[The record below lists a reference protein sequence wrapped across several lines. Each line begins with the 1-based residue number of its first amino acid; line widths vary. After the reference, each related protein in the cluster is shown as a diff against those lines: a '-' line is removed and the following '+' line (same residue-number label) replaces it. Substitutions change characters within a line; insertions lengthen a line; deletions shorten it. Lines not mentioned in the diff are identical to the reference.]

1 MAITLTMAE
10 RASLDEAAST
20 ERQAKVWRRY
30 RAILLAAEQGAVAAA
45 RAVGCSRP
53 SVYLWLAAFRRAGVS
68 GLAPRWRARP
78 PRLAGPGAQV
88 LTDVLQQDPQ
98 MRGWH
103 ATGWTVPLLRE
114 ELVRAG
120 HAVSER
126 TVRRMLHRLGWRWKR
141 PKYVLGRPDP
151 AYSEKRGRSRRVWR
165 RS

>member
-1 MAITLTMAE
+1 M
-10 RASLDEAAST
+10 
-20 ERQAKVWRRY
+20 
-30 RAILLAAEQGAVAAA
+30 
-45 RAVGCSRP
+45 
-53 SVYLWLAAFRRAGVS
+53 
-68 GLAPRWRARP
+68 
-78 PRLAGPGAQV
+78 